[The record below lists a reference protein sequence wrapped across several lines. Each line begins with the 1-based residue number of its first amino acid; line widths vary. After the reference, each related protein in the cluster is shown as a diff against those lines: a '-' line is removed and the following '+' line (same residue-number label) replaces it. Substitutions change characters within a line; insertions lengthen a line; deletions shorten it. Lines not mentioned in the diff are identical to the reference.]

1 MDYQDKWRY
10 EIRVNGKLSKNW
22 TEWLEAVAIF
32 YDDQDK
38 ETVLIVEIA
47 DQSALYGLLN
57 KIRDLGLF
65 LISLYR
71 LEEKNQWKN

>member
-10 EIRVNGKLSKNW
+10 EIRVNGNLSKSW
-22 TEWLEAVAIF
+22 TEWLEAAAIF

-57 KIRDLGLF
+57 KIRDLGLY
-65 LISLYR
+65 LISLQR
-71 LEEKNQWKN
+71 LEE